1 MKPSGCVRVGACQYE
16 AVSTRPEEKAKGEGG
31 EGALTSS
38 CVRRHDAAAKP
49 DEHEDAERIDG
60 SDNGPDAHVELPSA
74 IEERV
79 LDILLKCPTAV
90 ERNDAVH
97 PSLRRVIRG
106 DVHLIQIDHADA
118 HLVE

>member
-1 MKPSGCVRVGACQYE
+1 MRSQ
-16 AVSTRPEEKAKGEGG
+16 
-31 EGALTSS
+31 ALTRMEHASAIARALDTAT
-38 CVRRHDAAAKP
+38 CVVSRRALAYLWERVV
-49 DEHEDAERIDG
+49 EHEDAERIDG
-60 SDNGPDAHVELPSA
+60 SDNGPDAHVELTSA
-74 IEERV
+74 IEEWV

-97 PSLRRVIRG
+97 PSLRRVIGG